1 MLGPGAPVVD
11 RVALRDV
18 PGTPGHSPS
27 SFPPWSLQTFPVLT
41 WPGTCPQSASKLPA
55 PEHRACAT
63 RLLPGN
69 VGGVCSQGHV
79 WLPALAPAV
88 RGALRAPALRDPL
101 CEQRLEL
108 LSMSRAP
115 PLRRCLGSTG
125 SQGRSYSALAPLEP
139 PVHTLVLLQFSKKLP
154 HGVRALRKSRYG
166 WWHVWVEGARGT

>member
-1 MLGPGAPVVD
+1 M
-11 RVALRDV
+11 ALRDV
-18 PGTPGHSPS
+18 PGAPGHSLL
-27 SFPPWSLQTFPVLT
+27 SFLPWSLQTIPVLT
-41 WPGTCPQSASKLPA
+41 WPGICPQSASKLPA

-63 RLLPGN
+63 QLLPGN

-79 WLPALAPAV
+79 WLPAV
-88 RGALRAPALRDPL
+88 GGALCAPSPRDPL
-101 CEQRLEL
+101 CEQRPEL

-139 PVHTLVLLQFSKKLP
+139 PVCTLVLLQFSKKLP
-154 HGVRALRKSRYG
+154 HGIRALRKSHYG